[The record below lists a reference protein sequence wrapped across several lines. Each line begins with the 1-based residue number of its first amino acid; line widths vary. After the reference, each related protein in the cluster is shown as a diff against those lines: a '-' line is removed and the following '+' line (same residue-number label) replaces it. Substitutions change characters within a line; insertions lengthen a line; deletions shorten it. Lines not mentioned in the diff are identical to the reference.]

1 MIGNSVVLFLVQKH
15 LYTMIVVVF
24 IYLFRMEVDF
34 SEVSPTTTIIK
45 SPLSS
50 SGFKVSVFSSTFS
63 SSFGVLGIVFLLLL
77 QS

>member
-1 MIGNSVVLFLVQKH
+1 MIVIGNSVVLFLVQKH
-15 LYTMIVVVF
+15 LYTMIAVVF

-50 SGFKVSVFSSTFS
+50 SGFKVSTS
-63 SSFGVLGIVFLLLL
+63 SSRAYENVSKK
-77 QS
+77 Q